1 MSGTFYELLDRRE
14 DAKGDLF
21 EDPVIYE
28 KQKNDDKQTSDQI
41 DQDKLC
47 QRELMFRYFCIG
59 NKQPCAKEKQRDE
72 GSGDQQGAK

>member
-1 MSGTFYELLDRRE
+1 MSGAFYELLDRCE
-14 DAKGDLF
+14 DAKGDPF
-21 EDPVIYE
+21 DDPVIYE

-47 QRELMFRYFCIG
+47 QRELMLWYFCIG